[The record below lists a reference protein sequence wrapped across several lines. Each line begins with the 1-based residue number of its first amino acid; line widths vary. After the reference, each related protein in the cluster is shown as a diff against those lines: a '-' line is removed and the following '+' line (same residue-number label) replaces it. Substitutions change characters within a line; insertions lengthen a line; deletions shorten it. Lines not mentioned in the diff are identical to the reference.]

1 MKKIKIILIIYI
13 FSLLIAYPYKIDA
26 YEEPND
32 DITKDNEVKYRSID
46 ELLKEL
52 KEERKLINQQK
63 LDEINQKKLEKQNQ
77 DGGVS
82 EETPVP
88 ETPKPKKDSENE
100 YIPKLIVR
108 LRGKHSPKYLCSYE
122 LLITDDTKE
131 IELSKDIISNYSLL
145 MKKPSLKVRPGEVI
159 NFEFVPNCKSLNAY
173 IWEEENDSLKEIKA
187 KRGCI
192 EVPNI
197 DKKIVVIIQGNFS
210 NGYIKYGIVL
220 DIRK

>member
-1 MKKIKIILIIYI
+1 MKKIKILLIIYI
-13 FSLLIAYPYKIDA
+13 FSLLIGYPYEINA
-26 YEEPND
+26 YEDPNN
-32 DITKDNEVKYRSID
+32 DITEDNKAEYRSID

-63 LDEINQKKLEKQNQ
+63 LDEINQKKLEKQKQ
-77 DGGVS
+77 DGVVS
-82 EETPVP
+82 EEAPVP
-88 ETPKPKKDSENE
+88 EATKSKKDSENE

-122 LLITDDTKE
+122 LLITDDSKE
-131 IELSKDIISNYSLL
+131 TELSKDIISDYSLL

-173 IWEEENDSLKEIKA
+173 IWDKENDSLKEIKA

-197 DKKIVVIIQGNFS
+197 DKKIVIVIQGNFS